1 MAKKYKT
8 SEEKEKKKKVSRH
21 KKPPNMTHEE
31 WQIALRKQFGKEQ
44 EYHLTNN
51 GSHRVFSDFTVIN
64 PESGSTYKVAIRS
77 LEMRE
82 NFCSCK
88 DFRTNNL
95 GTCKHIEWT
104 LHELEHNTYGTKKHF
119 AAPPPER
126 TYTSVYVHYG
136 QEPDIRIRFGEDN
149 KEEYRQLARE
159 YFDAT
164 GVLKEDG
171 ALQFNSFLHHAKQ
184 INPDFRCY
192 EDVLPMVINIRAD
205 IERKAKMEKL
215 ERDENS
221 LDNLLKNAKLF
232 SYQRKGVLF
241 TAKAGRSLLADDM
254 GLGKTIQAIA
264 SAELLRKEMGISKT
278 LIICPTS
285 LKYQWKA
292 EIEKFTDSTVLVLE
306 GNPLKRS
313 KIYREDESFYMIMT
327 YNIVSRDWELLNDMD
342 ADLVIL
348 DEAQRIKNW
357 QTKISRSV
365 KKLTMPYTIV
375 LTGTPLENRLEELYS
390 IIEFINPYKLSPLFS
405 FLSKHQIKQ
414 DESGSGKVIGYKD
427 LHSINKTL
435 RPLMLRRI
443 KKNVIKQMPERQ
455 DKNLFVP
462 MTKEQ
467 LRLHTEYNEMVAKII
482 HKWKKLG
489 FLPEKDRQKLMI
501 GLNMMRMACDST
513 YIVDQQTRHDTKI
526 EELMDILEERLE
538 DPREK
543 VVIFSQWKRM
553 THLVEEELKELGIGY
568 VHLNGSVP
576 SKHRGDLLNTFRDD
590 PDCRV
595 FLSTDAGGVGLNLQS
610 ASMVVNLDIPWNP
623 AVLEQRI
630 ARVYR
635 LGQKH
640 KVQIVNLVSM
650 GTIEH
655 KMLDVL
661 AFKSGLAEGILDD
674 GEDSIFLNEDKFKK
688 FMESVETLTSVPE
701 HQPDE
706 AEAPVPVEI
715 PAVAEEEIEEKLPPE
730 APRPLP
736 KEDDWKREGNK
747 EPKEQPSTGRRR
759 KRGQVATIGN
769 SAVPEGS
776 PQALMQMGMNFLS
789 GLAQTLSDPTATQEL
804 VNSITETDQQTGQ
817 SYLKIPVQG
826 KGLVENAFKVL
837 GAFLQQK
844 GENKSG
850 NL

>member
-1 MAKKYKT
+1 MAKKQTT
-8 SEEKEKKKKVSRH
+8 SKAKEKTKKVSKH
-21 KKPPNMTHEE
+21 KKPANMTHEE
-31 WQIALRKQFGKEQ
+31 WQIQLRKQFGKEQ
-44 EYHLTNN
+44 QYHLTNN
-51 GSHRVFSDFTVIN
+51 GSHRVFSDFTVID
-64 PESGSTYKVAIRS
+64 PASGSPNKVAIRS
-77 LEMRE
+77 LDIGN
-82 NFCSCK
+82 NFCSCQ

-104 LHELEHNTYGTKKHF
+104 LQELEHNTYGTKKHF

-136 QEPDIRIRFGEDN
+136 QEPDIRIRFGEEHKD
-149 KEEYRQLARE
+149 KYRRLARE

-164 GVLKEDG
+164 GALREEG
-171 ALQFNSFLHHAKQ
+171 ALNFSSFLKKAKA
-184 INPDFRCY
+184 ISPDFRCY
-192 EDVLPMVINIRAD
+192 EDVLQMVITRRSD
-205 IERKAKMEKL
+205 IERKEKIEDL

-221 LDNLLKNAKLF
+221 LDDLLDATLF

-241 TAKAGRSLLADDM
+241 AAKAGRCLLADDM

-264 SAELLRKEMGISKT
+264 TAELLKKETGISKT

-292 EIEKFTDSTVLVLE
+292 EIEKFTNSSVLVLE

-313 KIYREDESFYMIMT
+313 KLYKEDESFYMIMT
-327 YNIVSRDWELLNDMD
+327 YNIISRDWELINEMN

-365 KKLTMPYTIV
+365 KKLTMPYCMV
-375 LTGTPLENRLEELYS
+375 LTGTPLENKLEELYS
-390 IIEFINPYKLSPLFS
+390 IVEFIDPYKLSPLFS
-405 FLSKHQIKQ
+405 FLAKHQVKQ
-414 DESGSGKVIGYKD
+414 DQSGAGKVVGYKD
-427 LHSINKTL
+427 LHAISKTL

-443 KKNVIKQMPERQ
+443 KKNVLKQMPERQ

-462 MTKEQ
+462 MTQEQ
-467 LRLHTEYNEMVAKII
+467 VKVHDEFQAAVAKLIS
-482 HKWKKLG
+482 KWKRLG

-501 GLNMMRMACDST
+501 SLNMMRMACDST
-513 YIVDQQTRHDTKI
+513 YIIDQQTRHDTKI
-526 EELMDILEERLE
+526 EELMDILEERLQ
-538 DPREK
+538 DPKEK
-543 VVIFSQWKRM
+543 VVVFSQWKRM

-576 SKHRGDLLNTFRDD
+576 SKHRGGLLETFRED
-590 PDCRV
+590 PDCKI

-630 ARVYR
+630 ARVHR

-640 KVQIVNLVSM
+640 KVQIVNLVSLR
-650 GTIEH
+650 TIEH

-661 AFKSGLAEGILDD
+661 AFKSGLAEGILDE
-674 GEDSIFLNEDKFKK
+674 GEDSIFLNDDKFKK
-688 FMESVETLTSVPE
+688 FMESVETLTAVPE

-706 AEAPVPVEI
+706 TEVPIPVEI

-759 KRGQVATIGN
+759 KKGHIATSGD
-769 SAVPEGS
+769 AAQEGS

-789 GLAQTLSDPTATQEL
+789 GLAQTLADPTATKEL
-804 VNSITETDQQTGQ
+804 VNSITETDTETGQ

-826 KGLVENAFKVL
+826 KELVENAFKVL

-844 GENKSG
+844 GG
-850 NL
+850 DR